1 MEQRIIKLSV
11 KNEYILGEGV
21 VIGAAGS
28 HDEVLLEL
36 DFRASPVWH
45 GTTKK
50 AIFYD
55 AMYKNPATILLTTN
69 LLAAGQTDVY
79 YVPVPQAAKTAAGDC
94 FLTVEGTV
102 VEGSGENAKET
113 VRVTT
118 KEARFPVLPNKRYL
132 NETPITPTQ
141 AEQLQAEI
149 DDIKNTVSEAKDSA
163 DAAEASKKAAAASE
177 QAAAKSETAA
187 KASETAAA
195 ESAKDA
201 AASKAAAAKSEA
213 NAKASETAAKS
224 SETEAGKSAADAA
237 TSAGNA
243 LASANS
249 AAGSATDAENAAQ
262 SAAQSA
268 ASAADSAVA
277 AAESKEKA
285 AASEANAK
293 ASEEA
298 AQKSASA
305 GADSEKATAAS
316 KTAAETA
323 QGKAEAAQSKA
334 EAARD
339 NAAQSAADAAAS
351 KSDAQAAKTGAANA
365 ATAAAESQS
374 AAAASK
380 NAAKDSKDA
389 AAASAQGASNS
400 ASAAAQSAADAVG
413 AKKAAES
420 WAVGGTGT
428 REGEDVNNAKY
439 WCESAQ
445 AAAGG
450 GVTSFKGRG
459 GAVVPQSGDYTSE
472 MVGAD
477 PSGSAAAA
485 EEAAKKAASAELKG
499 HTGKKDNPHGVT
511 AAQAGADPAGTANSK
526 VTAHNESTVA
536 HADIRTAAANAA
548 KDAATVQK
556 NLNTHDQNT
565 TKHIT
570 ASEREAWN
578 GKQGKLTGTAGQ
590 FVGFDADGN
599 AVAVAANSSV
609 TVTFTA
615 NDWTG
620 DDEPFTLTIPQAS
633 HKRSS
638 ADFTFDA
645 YSLCSDGKYAK
656 NTWAVLE
663 LDVEYTAATGAF
675 KLMSDTKFA
684 GKIVFAG

>member
-79 YVPVPQAAKTAAGDC
+79 YVPVPQAAKTAAGAC

-149 DDIKNTVSEAKDSA
+149 DDIKNTVSEAKESA

-428 REGEDVNNAKY
+428 REGEDANNAKY

-526 VTAHNESTVA
+526 VTAHNESTDA

-556 NLNTHDQNT
+556 NLNAHDQNT

-570 ASEREAWN
+570 AAERTAWD
-578 GKQGKLTGTAGQ
+578 GKQDKLTGTAGQ
-590 FVGFDADGN
+590 FVGFDAGGN
-599 AVAVAANSSV
+599 AVAVAANNSV

-620 DDEPFTLTIPQAS
+620 DDEPFTLTIPKTS

>member
-69 LLAAGQTDVY
+69 LLADGQTDVY

-118 KEARFPVLPNKRYL
+118 REARFPVLPNKRYL

-149 DDIKNTVSEAKDSA
+149 DDIKSTVSEAKDSA

-237 TSAGNA
+237 
-243 LASANS
+243 
-249 AAGSATDAENAAQ
+249 
-262 SAAQSA
+262 
-268 ASAADSAVA
+268 
-277 AAESKEKA
+277 
-285 AASEANAK
+285 
-293 ASEEA
+293 
-298 AQKSASA
+298 
-305 GADSEKATAAS
+305 
-316 KTAAETA
+316 
-323 QGKAEAAQSKA
+323 
-334 EAARD
+334 
-339 NAAQSAADAAAS
+339 AS
-351 KSDAQAAKTGAANA
+351 KSDAQTAKAGADNA
-365 ATAAAESQS
+365 VAAAAESQA

-380 NAAKDSKDA
+380 NAAKGSEDA

-400 ASAAAQSAADAVG
+400 ASAAAQSAADAAA

-428 REGEDVNNAKY
+428 RSGEDTNNAKY

-459 GAVVPQSGDYTSE
+459 GAVVPQSGDYTPE

-485 EEAAKKAASAELKG
+485 EKAA
-499 HTGKKDNPHGVT
+499 
-511 AAQAGADPAGTANSK
+511 
-526 VTAHNESTVA
+526 
-536 HADIRTAAANAA
+536 
-548 KDAATVQK
+548 QK
-556 NLNTHDQNT
+556 NLNAHDQNT

-570 ASEREAWN
+570 AAERTAWN

-620 DDEPFTLTIPQAS
+620 DDEPFTLTIPKTS